1 MFCAVDASSA
11 LQVEIQALTL
21 ALNHLL
27 KPGRVTEKVIIDS
40 DCKTLVEA
48 VNDPYT
54 TPWEVRSLL
63 AEVVALLPCFSQL
76 QLRFRRRETNTVADW
91 AAKAHLRG
99 SLPSNWAANPPSIL
113 LDLLVSD
120 AIAAG
125 CKIS

>member
-27 KPGRVTEKVIIDS
+27 KRGRVTEKVIIDS

-76 QLRFRRRETNTVADW
+76 QLRFRRRETNTVAD
-91 AAKAHLRG
+91 
-99 SLPSNWAANPPSIL
+99 
-113 LDLLVSD
+113 
-120 AIAAG
+120 
-125 CKIS
+125 